1 MDTNPIETDYL
12 VVGAGATAMAFVD
25 TLLSESDSQVVMVDR
40 NHRPGGH
47 WNHAYSFIG
56 LHQPAAFYGVNSREL
71 SSWTKD
77 QTGLN
82 QGMYELSSG
91 AEVLSYF
98 DQVMRQRFLPSGR
111 VQWFPMSDYSFGPDG
126 AHRFKSLVNGDSRQ
140 VIPRNKLVNA
150 THARTAVPSTHAPQY
165 AIAPGVQRV
174 PLNDMPEI
182 QRPYANYTVVGAG
195 KTGMDAC
202 IWLLQNGVAP
212 ARIRW
217 IMPRDAWMLDRA
229 GFQPGAQNFERSIGD
244 IIGQFEAI
252 AEATSIP
259 DLFERLEDRG
269 LLVRID
275 KSVEP
280 TMYRC
285 AVVSQAELGQL
296 RRVEDVV
303 RLGRLQAV
311 ESTKIILDHGAL
323 HADPDT
329 LYVDCSA
336 SGIQIPPAV
345 PIFDGDTI
353 NLLMV
358 RSCQPLFSAALIAYV
373 ESHET
378 VLAEKN
384 ALCTPVP
391 SPERPADWLL
401 MWAVTLANTAR
412 WRANPGLHAWLSQ
425 CRLNNMTAIMRGA
438 KQDDS
443 AKLALLKK
451 SGAKARIAA
460 AKLPALISALV

>member
-1 MDTNPIETDYL
+1 M
-12 VVGAGATAMAFVD
+12 
-25 TLLSESDSQVVMVDR
+25 
-40 NHRPGGH
+40 
-47 WNHAYSFIG
+47 
-56 LHQPAAFYGVNSREL
+56 
-71 SSWTKD
+71 
-77 QTGLN
+77 
-82 QGMYELSSG
+82 
-91 AEVLSYF
+91 
-98 DQVMRQRFLPSGR
+98 
-111 VQWFPMSDYSFGPDG
+111 
-126 AHRFKSLVNGDSRQ
+126 
-140 VIPRNKLVNA
+140 
-150 THARTAVPSTHAPQY
+150 
-165 AIAPGVQRV
+165 
-174 PLNDMPEI
+174 
-182 QRPYANYTVVGAG
+182 VGAG

-229 GFQPGAQNFERSIGD
+229 GFQPGAENFERSIGD

-311 ESTKIILDHGAL
+311 ELTKIILDHGAL

-336 SGIQIPPAV
+336 SGISDSPA
-345 PIFDGDTI
+345 G
-353 NLLMV
+353 
-358 RSCQPLFSAALIAYV
+358 
-373 ESHET
+373 SH
-378 VLAEKN
+378 
-384 ALCTPVP
+384 
-391 SPERPADWLL
+391 
-401 MWAVTLANTAR
+401 
-412 WRANPGLHAWLSQ
+412 
-425 CRLNNMTAIMRGA
+425 I
-438 KQDDS
+438 
-443 AKLALLKK
+443 
-451 SGAKARIAA
+451 
-460 AKLPALISALV
+460 